1 MKETGLLM
9 GEVAKQAGVNRET
22 IRYYERIGLL
32 RTPVRTRSGYRLYP
46 LEAVAQ
52 ARFIKSAQELGFSL
66 KEILE
71 LLSLR
76 VDPDTNCGEVK
87 RRAEVKIA
95 DIEAK
100 IHTLRRMKQALT
112 KLVAACS
119 GQGPT
124 SECPILEALDSKWRK
139 RDATS

>member
-9 GEVAKQAGVNRET
+9 GEVAKQAGVHRET

-32 RTPVRTRSGYRLYP
+32 RRPLRTGSGYRLYP
-46 LEAVAQ
+46 PEAVTRAQ
-52 ARFIKSAQELGFSL
+52 FIKQAQELGFSL
-66 KEILE
+66 KEISE

-76 VDPDTNCGEVK
+76 VDPDTNCGQIRK
-87 RRAEVKIA
+87 RAEAKIA
-95 DIEAK
+95 DIEEK
-100 IHTLRRMKQALT
+100 IQALRKMKQALT
-112 KLVAACS
+112 KLMVACS

-139 RDATS
+139 SDAHR

>member
-9 GEVAKQAGVNRET
+9 GEVAKQADVNRET

-32 RTPVRTRSGYRLYP
+32 RGPLRTGSGYRLYP
-46 LEAVAQ
+46 PETVARAQ
-52 ARFIKSAQELGFSL
+52 FIKQAQELGFSL
-66 KEILE
+66 KEISE

-76 VDPDTNCGEVK
+76 VDPESHCGEVR
-87 RRAEVKIA
+87 RRAEAKIA
-95 DIEAK
+95 DIEEK
-100 IHTLRRMKQALT
+100 IQALRRMKQALT

-124 SECPILEALDSKWRK
+124 SECPILEALATRRK
-139 RDATS
+139 RDAHSR

>member
-32 RTPVRTRSGYRLYP
+32 RTPLRTHSGYRLYP
-46 LEAVAQ
+46 FDVVAQ
-52 ARFIKSAQELGFSL
+52 ARFIKRAQELGFSL
-66 KEILE
+66 KEISE

-76 VDPDTNCGEVK
+76 VDPDTNCSEVR

-95 DIEAK
+95 DIEEKMQA
-100 IHTLRRMKQALT
+100 LQRMKKALT
-112 KLVAACS
+112 KLVASCR
-119 GQGPT
+119 GRGPT
-124 SECPILEALDSKWRK
+124 SECPILEALNSAWRK
-139 RDATS
+139 NNANS